1 MNDEQGAGMQAPLN
15 ESMAAAYEHNGR
27 HVAREAFYAIACDP
41 ARSVAVEACAGAG
54 KTWMLVSRMLRALLD
69 GAAPHEI
76 LAITFTKKAA
86 GEMRQ
91 RLQEWL
97 EKFAKAPLDTLDKE
111 LIDRGISPQRARDKR
126 EQLQN
131 LYQQLLSSGRP
142 LQIRTFH
149 SWFAALLSTAPL
161 ALLQERGLP
170 TQYEL
175 LEDDAQAKAE
185 VWRPFLAAV
194 ARDEALH
201 ADYQAVVAAHGRS
214 QTHKALEAALDKRVE
229 FQLADE
235 AGIVD
240 ASVPA
245 FGDYYPALAGLD
257 CPVQALQGDAVAA
270 RWLERAR
277 LLGAESNK
285 TPQKAADAVV
295 DAFACLDLN
304 QRLDRLRKAFFV
316 ASADRLSKNLEKFA
330 PAQEAEP
337 ELQLLCA
344 ARAQHAAW
352 RHQQRMARLSR
363 CLIECFAALKRQR
376 GWVDMNDVERT
387 ALTLLSDPILSGWV
401 QERLDARVRHLLV
414 DEFQDTNPLQWQALH
429 AWLSG
434 YAGAGGGQAAPSVF
448 IVGDPKQSIYRF
460 RRAEPQV
467 FLAAQ
472 AFVRDGLQGDLL
484 ACDHT
489 HRNAPGV
496 IATVNAAMQAAQSA
510 QEYSGFRAHTT
521 ESRKDG
527 LLLRLPP
534 ITKEGVVPA
543 DASAPEVRGD
553 GPDDGHEAHALPWR
567 DSLTQPRHEAEE
579 TLRMAE
585 SAQAAQWVAA
595 QIAGGQRH
603 GQIMVLARQ
612 RERLARMEEA
622 LRALHIPC
630 VQPEKA
636 DLAAAPEVQ
645 DMVALLDV
653 LVSPAH
659 DLSLARV
666 LKSPLFGRDDA
677 LLTELAL
684 LRRQPDYNHF
694 GWFDL
699 LQKQELFAQDVSA
712 LAADLA
718 QYRNWVGQLPPHDAL
733 QAIYRHGDVLARF
746 AAAAPAPRRA
756 GVLANLRALL
766 GAALQQDGGRYLTPY
781 AFVRALKRGGIAAP
795 ARADAGAVRLLTVHG
810 AKGLEA
816 DSVLLLDTDALPKKA
831 ETMAVLVDWPG
842 EQELPRR
849 FIFLASE
856 SNPPP
861 SAEGAMAQEQAER
874 QRELLNTLY
883 VAVTRARQCLVLSC
897 VQASRA
903 NPGSWWER
911 LAPLMQQDV
920 AARALADV
928 APQAAPD
935 AAFTLL
941 ELPPLP
947 PAGVAG
953 AAAPE
958 APQGSPSARQG
969 QAMHAL
975 LEQVGVAGLPLHDA
989 RTQGWDAR
997 RLARLAR
1004 EFALTPGA
1012 TQAAAAMAQT
1022 ILNGEGAWAWDE
1034 AQLELAVNEAPLQHQ
1049 GQSLRI
1055 DRLVCLRHERA
1066 GARWWVLDYKSAAD
1080 PTRQPALIAQL
1091 QRYRQAVQLQ
1101 QPGEAVG
1108 AAFLTGEGR
1117 VVVL

>member
-1 MNDEQGAGMQAPLN
+1 MIEGTSVPAVFP
-15 ESMAAAYEHNGR
+15 AYTHNTQPIS
-27 HVAREAFYAIACDP
+27 REAFYAIACDP

-54 KTWMLVSRMLRALLD
+54 KTWMLVSRILRALLD
-69 GAAPHEI
+69 GSQPHEI

-97 EKFAKAPLDTLDKE
+97 EAFAHAPLEQLEQELVARGLDQN
-111 LIDRGISPQRARDKR
+111 GPQGAHNKR
-126 EQLQN
+126 EKLQN
-131 LYQQLLSSGRP
+131 LYQQLLASGRP

-170 TQYEL
+170 THYEL
-175 LEDDAQAKAE
+175 LEDDAPAKAA

-194 ARDEALH
+194 EQDASLR
-201 ADYQAVVAAHGRS
+201 ADYAAVVAAHGRS

-229 FQLADE
+229 FALADE
-235 AGIVD
+235 AGIVA
-240 ASVPA
+240 ASVPPFADLYPGLAGVAHPSEWLLQRAAGRALLEEAAQALAPLAKTFAAKGAELTAALQANDWQGVLVALFTDDGQGTPRA
-245 FGDYYPALAGLD
+245 FGKSRPD
-257 CPVQALQGDAVAA
+257 VVTAA
-270 RWLERAR
+270 QNE
-277 LLGAESNK
+277 AE
-285 TPQKAADAVV
+285 T
-295 DAFACLDLN
+295 
-304 QRLDRLRKAFFV
+304 LRKAC
-316 ASADRLSKNLEKFA
+316 
-330 PAQEAEP
+330 Q
-337 ELQLLCA
+337 
-344 ARAQHAAW
+344 QHAAW
-352 RHQQRMARLSR
+352 QHQGRMARLSR
-363 CLIECFAALKRQR
+363 CLIACFAQLKRER

-401 QERLDARVRHLLV
+401 QERLDARVRHLLI

-467 FLAAQ
+467 FQAAQ
-472 AFVRDGLQGDLL
+472 AFVQDAFGGDLL

-489 HRNAPGV
+489 RRNALGV
-496 IATVNAAMQAAQSA
+496 IGVVNAAMQAAQGQ
-510 QEYSGFRAHTT
+510 QEYSGFREHTT
-521 ESRKDG
+521 ESKDAG

-534 ITKEGVVPA
+534 IAKMDAAQDAEDDSDEG
-543 DASAPEVRGD
+543 EG
-553 GPDDGHEAHALPWR
+553 LPWR
-567 DSLTQPRHEAEE
+567 DSLSEPRHEAEE
-579 TLRMAE
+579 TLRMQE
-585 SAQAAQWVAA
+585 SAQAARWVAA
-595 QIAGGQRH
+595 QMAAGIAPGE
-603 GQIMVLARQ
+603 IMVLARQ

-659 DLSLARV
+659 DLSLARA
-666 LKSPLFGRDDA
+666 LKSPLFGCDDA

-684 LRRQPDYNHF
+684 LRRQDEYKHCS
-694 GWFDL
+694 WFDL
-699 LQKQELFAQDVSA
+699 LQKQELFALDTRA
-712 LAADLA
+712 LAASLI
-718 QYRNWVGQLPPHDAL
+718 QYRDWVATLPPHDAL
-733 QAIYRHGDVLARF
+733 QAIYRHGDVLVRF
-746 AAAAPAPRRA
+746 AASAPAPERA
-756 GVLANLRALL
+756 RVLANLRALL
-766 GAALQQDGGRYLTPY
+766 GAALAQDGGRYLTPY
-781 AFVRALKRGGIAAP
+781 ALVRALKKGGIPAP

-816 DSVLLLDTDALPKKA
+816 HSVLLLDTDAQPKKA

-842 EQELPRR
+842 EQALPRR
-849 FIFLASE
+849 FIFLARE
-856 SNPPP
+856 SSPPP
-861 SAEGAMAQEQAER
+861 SAEAAMAHEKAER
-874 QRELLNTLY
+874 QREFLNTLY
-883 VAVTRARQCLVLSC
+883 VAITRAKQCLVLSC
-897 VQASRA
+897 VQSKNA

-920 AARALADV
+920 QPQDAVAAASA
-928 APQAAPD
+928 D

-941 ELPPLP
+941 ELPALP
-947 PAGVAG
+947 PMAGGEG
-953 AAAPE
+953 AQPSPATAADPD
-958 APQGSPSARQG
+958 SLSARQG

-975 LEQVGVAGLPLHDA
+975 LEQVGGAGVPLAQA
-989 RTQGWDAR
+989 RSSGWDAR

-1004 EFALTPGA
+1004 EFSLPASA
-1012 TQAAAAMAQT
+1012 AQAAAAMAQT
-1022 ILNGEGAWAWDE
+1022 ILNGDGAWAWDDD
-1034 AQLELAVNEAPLQHQ
+1034 ALDMAVNEAPLQHQ

-1055 DRLVCLRHERA
+1055 DRLVRLRQARA
-1066 GARWWVLDYKSAAD
+1066 DARWWVLDYKSAAD
-1080 PTRQPALIAQL
+1080 PARQPALMEQL
-1091 QRYRQAVQLQ
+1091 QRYRQAVQQQ

-1117 VVVL
+1117 VVVLAAD

>member
-1 MNDEQGAGMQAPLN
+1 MIEGTSVPAVFP
-15 ESMAAAYEHNGR
+15 AYTHNTQPIS
-27 HVAREAFYAIACDP
+27 REAFYAIACDP

-54 KTWMLVSRMLRALLD
+54 KTWMLVSRILRALLD
-69 GAAPHEI
+69 GSQPHEI

-97 EKFAKAPLDTLDKE
+97 EAFAHAPLEQLEQELVARGLDQN
-111 LIDRGISPQRARDKR
+111 GPQGAHNKR

-131 LYQQLLSSGRP
+131 LYQQLLASGRP

-170 TQYEL
+170 THYEL
-175 LEDDAQAKAE
+175 LEDDAPAKAA

-194 ARDEALH
+194 EQDASLR
-201 ADYQAVVAAHGRS
+201 ADYAAVVAAHGRS

-229 FQLADE
+229 FALADE
-235 AGIVD
+235 AGIVA
-240 ASVPA
+240 ASVPPFADLYPGLAGVAHPSEWLLQRAAGRALLEEAAQALAPLAKTFAAKGAELTAALQANDWQGVLVALFTDDGQGTPRA
-245 FGDYYPALAGLD
+245 FGKSRP
-257 CPVQALQGDAVAA
+257 DAVTAA
-270 RWLERAR
+270 QNE
-277 LLGAESNK
+277 AE
-285 TPQKAADAVV
+285 T
-295 DAFACLDLN
+295 
-304 QRLDRLRKAFFV
+304 LRKAC
-316 ASADRLSKNLEKFA
+316 
-330 PAQEAEP
+330 Q
-337 ELQLLCA
+337 
-344 ARAQHAAW
+344 QHAAW
-352 RHQQRMARLSR
+352 QHQGRMARLSR
-363 CLIECFAALKRQR
+363 CLIDCFAKLKRER

-401 QERLDARVRHLLV
+401 QERLDARVRHLLI

-434 YAGAGGGQAAPSVF
+434 YAGAGGGQQPPSLF

-467 FLAAQ
+467 FQAAQ
-472 AFVRDGLQGDLL
+472 AFVRDAFGGDLL

-489 HRNAPGV
+489 RRNALGV
-496 IATVNAAMQAAQSA
+496 ITTVNSAMQAAQGQ
-510 QEYSGFRAHTT
+510 QEYSGFREHTT
-521 ESRKDG
+521 ESQQAG

-534 ITKEGVVPA
+534 ITKMDAAQDDEG
-543 DASAPEVRGD
+543 DAGEG
-553 GPDDGHEAHALPWR
+553 LPWR
-567 DSLTQPRHEAEE
+567 DSLTEPRHEAEE
-579 TLRMAE
+579 TLRMQE
-585 SAQAAQWVAA
+585 SAQAARWVAE
-595 QIAGGQRH
+595 QIASGTPPGE
-603 GQIMVLARQ
+603 IMVLARQ

-659 DLSLARV
+659 DLSLARA
-666 LKSPLFGRDDA
+666 LKSPLFGCDDA

-684 LRRQPDYNHF
+684 LRRQDEYKHCS
-694 GWFDL
+694 WFDL
-699 LQKQELFAQDVSA
+699 LQKQELFTLDTSA
-712 LAADLA
+712 LAASLI
-718 QYRNWVGQLPPHDAL
+718 QYRDWVATLPPHDAL

-746 AAAAPAPRRA
+746 AASAPAPERA

-766 GAALQQDGGRYLTPY
+766 GAALAQDGGRYLTPY
-781 AFVRALKRGGIAAP
+781 ALVRALKKGGTPAP

-816 DSVLLLDTDALPKKA
+816 HSVLLLDTDAQPKKA

-842 EQELPRR
+842 EQALPRR
-849 FIFLASE
+849 FIFLARE
-856 SNPPP
+856 SSPPP
-861 SAEGAMAQEQAER
+861 SAEAAMAHEKAER
-874 QRELLNTLY
+874 QREFLNTLY
-883 VAVTRARQCLVLSC
+883 VAITRAKQCLVLSC
-897 VQASRA
+897 VQSKNA

-920 AARALADV
+920 QPQDAVAAASA
-928 APQAAPD
+928 D

-941 ELPPLP
+941 ELPALP
-947 PAGVAG
+947 PMAGGEG
-953 AAAPE
+953 AQPSPATAADPD
-958 APQGSPSARQG
+958 SLSARQG

-975 LEQVGVAGLPLHDA
+975 LEQVGGAGVPLAQA
-989 RTQGWDAR
+989 RSSGWDAR

-1004 EFALTPGA
+1004 EFSLPASA
-1012 TQAAAAMAQT
+1012 AQAAAAMAQT
-1022 ILNGEGAWAWDE
+1022 ILNGDGAWAWDDD
-1034 AQLELAVNEAPLQHQ
+1034 ALDMAVNEAPLQHQ

-1055 DRLVCLRHERA
+1055 DRLVRLRQARA
-1066 GARWWVLDYKSAAD
+1066 DARWWVLDYKSAAD
-1080 PTRQPALIAQL
+1080 PARQPALMEQL
-1091 QRYRQAVQLQ
+1091 QRYRQAVQQQ

-1117 VVVL
+1117 VVVLAAD

>member
-1 MNDEQGAGMQAPLN
+1 MPHQP
-15 ESMAAAYEHNGR
+15 AYTHN
-27 HVAREAFYAIACDP
+27 AQPITREAFYAIACDP

-97 EKFAKAPLDTLDKE
+97 EDFAHQPLERLEQE
-111 LIDRGISPQRARDKR
+111 LMDRGLDENGPQGARSKR

-131 LYQQLLSSGRP
+131 LYQTLLASGRP

-149 SWFAALLSTAPL
+149 SWFAALLSTSPL

-170 TQYEL
+170 THYEL
-175 LEDDAQAKAE
+175 LEDDAPAKAA

-194 ARDEALH
+194 VQDESLR
-201 ADYQAVVAAHGRS
+201 ADYEAIVAAHGRS

-235 AGIVD
+235 AGIVA
-240 ASVPA
+240 ASVPP
-245 FGDYYPALAGLD
+245 FGQQYPALAGLD
-257 CPVQALQGDAVAA
+257 CPAQALAGAGVAE
-270 RWLERAR
+270 RWLARAK

-295 DAFACLDLN
+295 DAFACLDLDA
-304 QRLDRLRKAFFV
+304 RLDMLRKAFFV
-316 ASADRLSKNLEKFA
+316 ATADRLTKNLEKFA

-337 ELQLLCA
+337 ELTLLCA
-344 ARAQHAAW
+344 ARAQHQAW
-352 RHQQRMARLSR
+352 QHQGRMARLSR
-363 CLIECFAALKRQR
+363 CLIACFAQLKRER

-401 QERLDARVRHLLV
+401 QERLDARVRHLLI

-434 YAGAGGGQAAPSVF
+434 YAGAGGGQQPPSLF

-467 FLAAQ
+467 FQAAQ
-472 AFVRDGLQGDLL
+472 AFVRDAFGGDLL

-489 HRNAPGV
+489 RRNALGV
-496 IATVNAAMQAAQSA
+496 ITTVNSAMQAAQGQ
-510 QEYSGFRAHTT
+510 QEYSGFREHTT
-521 ESRKDG
+521 ESQQAG

-534 ITKEGVVPA
+534 ITKMDAAQDDEG
-543 DASAPEVRGD
+543 DAGEG
-553 GPDDGHEAHALPWR
+553 LPWR
-567 DSLTQPRHEAEE
+567 DSLTEPRHEAEE
-579 TLRMAE
+579 TLRMQE
-585 SAQAAQWVAA
+585 SAQAARWVAA
-595 QIAGGQRH
+595 QMAAGIAPGE
-603 GQIMVLARQ
+603 IMVLARQ

-636 DLAAAPEVQ
+636 DLAEAPEVQ

-659 DLSLARV
+659 DLSLARA
-666 LKSPLFGRDDA
+666 LKSPLFGCDDA

-684 LRRQPDYNHF
+684 LRRQDEYKHCS
-694 GWFDL
+694 WFDL
-699 LQKQELFAQDVSA
+699 LQKQELFALDTRA
-712 LAADLA
+712 LAASLI
-718 QYRNWVGQLPPHDAL
+718 QYRDWVDTLPPHDAL
-733 QAIYRHGDVLARF
+733 QAIYRHGDVLVRF
-746 AAAAPAPRRA
+746 AASAPAPERA

-766 GAALQQDGGRYLTPY
+766 GAALAQDGGRYLTPY
-781 AFVRALKRGGIAAP
+781 ALVRALKKGGTPAP

-816 DSVLLLDTDALPKKA
+816 HSVLLLDTDAQPKKA

-842 EQELPRR
+842 EQALPRR
-849 FIFLASE
+849 FIFLARE
-856 SNPPP
+856 SSPPP
-861 SAEGAMAQEQAER
+861 SAEAAMAHEKAER
-874 QRELLNTLY
+874 QREFLNTLY
-883 VAVTRARQCLVLSC
+883 VAITRAKQCLVLSC
-897 VQASRA
+897 VQSKNA

-920 AARALADV
+920 QPQDAVAAASA
-928 APQAAPD
+928 D

-941 ELPPLP
+941 ELPALP
-947 PAGVAG
+947 PMAGGEG
-953 AAAPE
+953 AQPSPATAADPD
-958 APQGSPSARQG
+958 SLSARQG

-975 LEQVGVAGLPLHDA
+975 LEQVGGAGVPLAQA
-989 RTQGWDAR
+989 RSSGWDAR

-1004 EFALTPGA
+1004 EFSLPASA
-1012 TQAAAAMAQT
+1012 AQAAAAMAQT
-1022 ILNGEGAWAWDE
+1022 ILNGDGAWAWDDD
-1034 AQLELAVNEAPLQHQ
+1034 ALDMAVNEAPLQHQ

-1055 DRLVCLRHERA
+1055 DRLVRLRQARA

-1080 PTRQPALIAQL
+1080 PARQPALMEQL
-1091 QRYRQAVQLQ
+1091 QRYRQAVQQQQ

-1117 VVVL
+1117 VVVLAAD